1 MATVSY
7 VPNDPLASGGPPSG
21 TVTARNFPP
30 GDIAKFDIQ
39 PAAAPGHYDPLT
51 PEFDYWQ
58 TKLALISGLRNWKVL
73 TGDFL
78 PRWFGNQRALPVI
91 TDSGDDLNAFYDR
104 SSLQFFH
111 HEFDGITVHS
121 AESVDVVCHEQGH
134 AFLDAI
140 RSDFFEVPFIE
151 VGAQHEAFGD
161 CCAILVALEDKAVR
175 DAVIAA
181 SPDLSANQFVESLAE
196 QLGDAI
202 RREYGPDSVESG
214 ALRHALNTFKWVDP
228 TTLPSSAP
236 ANKLAGEVHSFAR
249 VFVGAFYD
257 VIRNIY
263 NGGKKDSTGLRNA
276 SRTAGKLLIAALRTV
291 PAAPRIFE
299 GVGQRMV
306 QVDVTTNG
314 GANSAA
320 IKAAFAAH
328 GMVLPAPATSL
339 PVPIGSTNGH
349 GPRRTRSSATA
360 SLREQLGVPQGTKLE
375 LTPVDSRLHGS
386 IAHVTAYRPL
396 MLDGDGLEGVR
407 VMIPGVARVQMTRR
421 GGPIVGVLGNVMP
434 ASGDVEVEAR
444 AFVRALVASGDVR
457 TAPRA
462 ASRMRGVAPQPQVQ
476 NPRKRTSHEI
486 RIVGGEPT
494 LVRLGFSHRR

>member
-7 VPNDPLASGGPPSG
+7 VPNDPLASGGPPTA
-21 TVTARNFPP
+21 TVTARKFPP
-30 GDIAKFDIQ
+30 GDIARFNIK
-39 PAAAPGHYDPLT
+39 PVAVPGKYAPLT

-58 TKLALISGLRNWKVL
+58 AKLALISGLRNWKTL
-73 TGDFL
+73 TGNFL
-78 PRWFGNQRALPVI
+78 PRWYGNKQALPVL

-104 SSLQFFH
+104 KSLQFFH
-111 HEFDGITVHS
+111 HKYKGVTVHS
-121 AESVDVVCHEQGH
+121 AESVDIVCHEQGH

-161 CCAILVALEDKAVR
+161 CCALLVALEDKAVR

-181 SPDLSANQFVESLAE
+181 SPDLSAHQFVESLAE

-214 ALRHALNTFKWVDP
+214 ALRHALNTFKWTDP
-228 TTLPSSAP
+228 THLPSSAP
-236 ANKLAGEVHSFAR
+236 ADKLCGEVHSFAR

-276 SRTAGKLLIAALRTV
+276 SRTAGKLLIAALQTV

-306 QVDVTTNG
+306 MADVTMHG
-314 GANSAA
+314 GANTAA

-328 GMVLPAPATSL
+328 GMPLPAPVMSL
-339 PVPIGSTNGH
+339 PVPLAVTNGH
-349 GPRRTRSSATA
+349 APRKGRSRVTSI
-360 SLREQLGVPQGTKLE
+360 LREQLGVPNDAKIE
-375 LTPVDSRLHGS
+375 LTPVDSELHGA

-396 MLDGDGLEGVR
+396 ALDGDGLEGVR
-407 VMIPGVARVQMTRR
+407 VLIPGIARVQMRGL
-421 GGPIVGVLGNVMP
+421 GGPITGILGDVTP
-434 ASGDVEVEAR
+434 ASGAVEDEAR
-444 AFVRALVASGDVR
+444 AFVRALVASGDVSA
-457 TAPRA
+457 APRA
-462 ASRMRGVAPQPQVQ
+462 ATRMMAPPQPQAQ

-486 RIVGGEPT
+486 RIVGGQPT
-494 LVRLGFSHRR
+494 LVRVGFSHRG